1 MTMFHNR
8 SEILTSRTGIH
19 GGVRRGTAAAAVGAV
34 LVLAAGVPASLG
46 DEGDPQ
52 PGSTSAPSRQ
62 DAPSQDPGGKEAGRA
77 PRTEPRKEKTDDGGR
92 PTREAAAPS
101 PVPSTLSAPAPLL
114 PAVTASLA
122 PSAAASPLAVPST
135 PLPLPPDV
143 PEIPSAT
150 LPATAVPVPSLSSP
164 GTLTGSP
171 APSAPAQPTPAGTP
185 TGAPVPSSEPGTR
198 AEQPAADL
206 PGTEHPGIKSPS
218 TEHPA
223 TAQPGAVQPGI
234 PGDGAPPPAAGP
246 EAGAGTPGA
255 PGAAEA
261 AQPDQAREP
270 GGRTPQA
277 EGTLPGSRQRV
288 GSYIST
294 QPELQAATI
303 GLGLGLVGLAAGAG
317 VIYLR
322 LRKP

>member
-1 MTMFHNR
+1 MSHNR

-34 LVLAAGVPASLG
+34 LVLATGVPASQG

-52 PGSTSAPSRQ
+52 PGSKSAPSRQ
-62 DAPSQDPGGKEAGRA
+62 DTPGQGPGGKEAGRG
-77 PRTEPRKEKTDDGGR
+77 PRAEPRKETTDDGGR
-92 PTREAAAPS
+92 PAREAAAPS
-101 PVPSTLSAPAPLL
+101 PVPSTLSVPIPLL

-122 PSAAASPLAVPST
+122 PSATASPSA
-135 PLPLPPDV
+135 PLPLPSDV
-143 PEIPSAT
+143 PEIPSTA
-150 LPATAVPVPSLSSP
+150 LPATTVPVPSLSSP

-171 APSAPAQPTPAGTP
+171 APSAPARQTAAGTP

-198 AEQPAADL
+198 AGQPAADL
-206 PGTEHPGIKSPS
+206 PGTDHPGTKHPS
-218 TEHPA
+218 TEYPA
-223 TAQPGAVQPGI
+223 AVQPGVS
-234 PGDGAPPPAAGP
+234 GDDVPPPVAGP
-246 EAGAGTPGA
+246 EAGAGTTGSL
-255 PGAAEA
+255 GAAEA
-261 AQPDQAREP
+261 VQQDQAGEP

-277 EGTLPGSRQRV
+277 AGTLPGSRQRV

>member
-1 MTMFHNR
+1 MSHNR

-34 LVLAAGVPASLG
+34 LVLAAGVPASQG

-62 DAPSQDPGGKEAGRA
+62 DTPGQGPGGKEAGRG
-77 PRTEPRKEKTDDGGR
+77 PRAEPRKETTDDGGR
-92 PTREAAAPS
+92 PAREAAAPS
-101 PVPSTLSAPAPLL
+101 PVPSTLSVPIPLL

-122 PSAAASPLAVPST
+122 PSATASPSAVPST
-135 PLPLPPDV
+135 PLPLPSDV
-143 PEIPSAT
+143 PEIPSTA
-150 LPATAVPVPSLSSP
+150 LPATTVPVPSLSSP

-171 APSAPAQPTPAGTP
+171 APSAPARQTAAGTP

-198 AEQPAADL
+198 AGQPAADL
-206 PGTEHPGIKSPS
+206 PGTDHPGTKHPS
-218 TEHPA
+218 TEYPA
-223 TAQPGAVQPGI
+223 AVQPGTVQPGV
-234 PGDGAPPPAAGP
+234 PGDDVPPPVAGP
-246 EAGAGTPGA
+246 EAGAGTPGSL
-255 PGAAEA
+255 GAAEA
-261 AQPDQAREP
+261 VQQDQAGEP

-277 EGTLPGSRQRV
+277 AGTLPGSRQRV